1 MPSAI
6 RFLLRLIGI
15 KKKSES
21 TLLSYLM
28 FEKQFT
34 KELIKL
40 GYEDGLARKNE
51 IMAFLELTKEQKQVQ
66 TNNP

>member
-1 MPSAI
+1 
-6 RFLLRLIGI
+6 
-15 KKKSES
+15 
-21 TLLSYLM
+21 M